1 MTKMNRLVLAPVL
14 SLLLLSNTQIPD
26 KVLQKGYYL
35 VVAAYLS
42 HQEDYAKKYSDFL
55 NKNGT
60 KADYGFDDERKF
72 YYVYLHS
79 YVSFDSS
86 ITNMLRVRGDG
97 KFDKAWVRIIKKED
111 QQEIVTNDEVAQ
123 ETKTD
128 SKTIGQK
135 TEPKGKTSVKE
146 DQKEEEPQQSVSSEP
161 KKGESSTQVAE
172 VKKEETLP
180 VATETVVTDVE
191 PNPQAAPVME
201 PQTLKSTP
209 VFLSLY
215 SATNNDVLNGDVE
228 IVDAVNAKLINRVKG
243 NDYVFLP
250 NPKNQNGELLLIS
263 NVFGFRKEQHELN
276 YKNTEADTLKPY
288 VSLVGNFYVV
298 HFALSKIHKGDIST
312 LYNVYFYNDAA
323 IMLPTSQYQLNS
335 LLNLMKENPT
345 YKIKLHGHTNGNGR
359 GKIIYMGES
368 KDFFTITK
376 DVKEGSGS
384 AKELSEARAEVIK
397 QWLISQGI
405 ADSRV
410 SVKGWGGSRMIHDK
424 NSSHARKNIRVDV
437 EVVDE

>member
-1 MTKMNRLVLAPVL
+1 MTKMNRLVLALVL
-14 SLLLLSNTQIPD
+14 SSLLLSNTQIPD
-26 KVLQKGYYL
+26 KTLQKGYYL

-42 HQEDYAKKYSDFL
+42 NQEDYAKKYSDFL

-60 KADYGFDDERKF
+60 KADYGFDEERKF

-97 KFDKAWVRIIKKED
+97 KFDKAWVRIIKKEE
-111 QQEIVTNDEVAQ
+111 QQEVVTTDEVAQ
-123 ETKTD
+123 ESKTD
-128 SKTIGQK
+128 SKTIDKKTPAGK
-135 TEPKGKTSVKE
+135 TVANTEPK
-146 DQKEEEPQQSVSSEP
+146 KEEPKQAIATESKKEVTTPVVSEI
-161 KKGESSTQVAE
+161 
-172 VKKEETLP
+172 KKEEKPP
-180 VATETVVTDVE
+180 VATEPAVTEVV

-215 SATNNDVLNGDVE
+215 SATNNEVLEGEVE
-228 IVDAVNAKLINRVKG
+228 IVDALNAKLINRVKG

-335 LLNLMKENPT
+335 LLKLMKENPT

-368 KDFFTITK
+368 KDFFAVTK

-384 AKELSEARAEVIK
+384 AKELSEARAEVIR
-397 QWLISQGI
+397 QWLIAQGI
-405 ADSRV
+405 AENRV

-424 NSSHARKNIRVDV
+424 NSAHARKNIRVDV
-437 EVVDE
+437 EVIDE

>member
-1 MTKMNRLVLAPVL
+1 MTELNRLVLALVL

-26 KVLQKGYYL
+26 KTLQKGYYL

-60 KADYGFDDERKF
+60 KADYGFDEERKF

-86 ITNMLRVRGDG
+86 INNMLRVRGDG
-97 KFDKAWVRIIKKED
+97 KFDKAWVRIIKKEE
-111 QQEIVTNDEVAQ
+111 QQEVVTTDEVAQ
-123 ETKTD
+123 EPKGGSSSIDKKSEPAGKTVA
-128 SKTIGQK
+128 K
-135 TEPKGKTSVKE
+135 TEQKKE
-146 DQKEEEPQQSVSSEP
+146 NSQPVVSSEP
-161 KKGESSTQVAE
+161 KKEEVPSSVSEA
-172 VKKEETLP
+172 KKTENTP
-180 VATETVVTDVE
+180 VATETVVTEVV

-215 SATNNDVLNGDVE
+215 SATNNEVLDGEVE
-228 IVDAVNAKLINRVKG
+228 IVDAVNAKMINRVKG

-276 YKNTEADTLKPY
+276 YKNTEADTLKPF

-335 LLNLMKENPT
+335 LLKLMKENPT

-368 KDFFTITK
+368 KDFFTVTK

-384 AKELSEARAEVIK
+384 AKELSEARAEVIR
-397 QWLISQGI
+397 QWLIAQGI
-405 ADSRV
+405 AENRV

-437 EVVDE
+437 EVIEE

>member
-1 MTKMNRLVLAPVL
+1 MTKMNRLVLALVL
-14 SLLLLSNTQIPD
+14 SSLLLSNTQIPD
-26 KVLQKGYYL
+26 KTLQKGYYL

-60 KADYGFDDERKF
+60 KADYGFDEERKF

-97 KFDKAWVRIIKKED
+97 KFDKAWVRIIKKEE
-111 QQEIVTNDEVAQ
+111 QQEVVTTDEVAQ
-123 ETKTD
+123 ESKTD
-128 SKTIGQK
+128 SKTIDKK
-135 TEPKGKTSVKE
+135 TPAGKTVANA
-146 DQKEEEPQQSVSSEP
+146 EP
-161 KKGESSTQVAE
+161 KKEEPKQPIATESKKEVTTPVASE
-172 VKKEETLP
+172 IKKEEKPP
-180 VATETVVTDVE
+180 VATEPAVTEVV

-215 SATNNDVLNGDVE
+215 SATNNEVLEGEVE
-228 IVDAVNAKLINRVKG
+228 IVDALNAKLINRVKG

-335 LLNLMKENPT
+335 LLKLMKENPT

-368 KDFFTITK
+368 KDFFAVTK

-384 AKELSEARAEVIK
+384 AKELSEARAEVIR
-397 QWLISQGI
+397 QWLIAQGI
-405 ADSRV
+405 AENRV

-424 NSSHARKNIRVDV
+424 NSAHARKNIRVDV
-437 EVVDE
+437 EVIDE

>member
-1 MTKMNRLVLAPVL
+1 MTKMNRLVLALVL
-14 SLLLLSNTQIPD
+14 SSLLLSNTQIPD
-26 KVLQKGYYL
+26 KTLQKGYYL

-60 KADYGFDDERKF
+60 KADYGFDEERKF

-97 KFDKAWVRIIKKED
+97 KFDKAWVRIIKKEE
-111 QQEIVTNDEVAQ
+111 QQEVVTTDEVAQ
-123 ETKTD
+123 ESKTD
-128 SKTIGQK
+128 SKTIDK
-135 TEPKGKTSVKE
+135 KMPAGKTVANA
-146 DQKEEEPQQSVSSEP
+146 EP
-161 KKGESSTQVAE
+161 KKEEPKQPIATESKKEVTTPVASE
-172 VKKEETLP
+172 IKKEEKPP
-180 VATETVVTDVE
+180 VATEPTVTEVV

-215 SATNNDVLNGDVE
+215 SATNNEVLEGEVE
-228 IVDAVNAKLINRVKG
+228 IVDALNAKLINRVKG

-335 LLNLMKENPT
+335 LLKLMKENPT

-368 KDFFTITK
+368 KDFFAVTK

-384 AKELSEARAEVIK
+384 AKELSEARAEVIR
-397 QWLISQGI
+397 QWLIAQGI
-405 ADSRV
+405 AENRV

-424 NSSHARKNIRVDV
+424 NSAHARKNIRVDV
-437 EVVDE
+437 EVIDE